1 MMQKAVVRAIHSMKV
16 DPLSE
21 QDLAEHFEQCLSE
34 QRLPQDSI
42 VQCISSLR
50 PQFSLREI
58 PEPIEV
64 SEDVLQG
71 PAPIEVSTQIPQ
83 VAHPAVKRQR
93 RTEIL
98 GSIPKERRAQI
109 RDMLE
114 PGFYLCRSGKKRI
127 RTVHRLGDCLAL
139 PGVDYF
145 DYDYL
150 GLAMPKRTDYDV
162 VCGLC
167 SRKDAQHV
175 RTGSSASQSSSST
188 GQDQ

>member
-1 MMQKAVVRAIHSMKV
+1 MQKAVVRASHSRKT

-21 QDLAEHFEQCLSE
+21 QDLAEHFEQYLNE
-34 QRLPQDSI
+34 QSIPQDSI
-42 VQCISSLR
+42 AQCVSSLR
-50 PQFSLREI
+50 PQFSIREI
-58 PEPIEV
+58 PEPVEL
-64 SEDVLQG
+64 SEDVEQV

-83 VAHPAVKRQR
+83 IPHPAVKRQR

-98 GSIPKERRAQI
+98 ACNPKERRAQI

-127 RTVHRLGDCLAL
+127 RTVHRLGDCFAL

-150 GLAMPKRTDYDV
+150 GLAMPKRSGYDV

-167 SRKDAQHV
+167 SKKDAQHV
-175 RTGSSASQSSSST
+175 RAGSSASQSSSST
-188 GQDQ
+188 DQDQ

>member
-1 MMQKAVVRAIHSMKV
+1 MPTHSRKV

-21 QDLAEHFEQCLSE
+21 QDLSEHFEQFLNE
-34 QRLPQDSI
+34 QRLSQDSI
-42 VQCISSLR
+42 LQCISSLR

-58 PEPIEV
+58 PEPIEL
-64 SEDVLQG
+64 SEDVVQD
-71 PAPIEVSTQIPQ
+71 PAPIEVAAQIPQ
-83 VAHPAVKRQR
+83 VAHPTVKRQR

-98 GSIPKERRAQI
+98 GSNPRERRAQI

-127 RTVHRLGDCLAL
+127 RTVHTLGDCFAL

-150 GLAMPKRTDYDV
+150 GLAMPKRTTYDV
-162 VCGLC
+162 ICGLC
-167 SRKDAQHV
+167 SKKDARQA

-188 GQDQ
+188 DQNQ

>member
-1 MMQKAVVRAIHSMKV
+1 MMQKAVVRAIHSRKV

-21 QDLAEHFEQCLSE
+21 QDLSAQFEQFLNEQSLS
-34 QRLPQDSI
+34 QASI

-50 PQFSLREI
+50 PQFSHREI
-58 PEPIEV
+58 PEPIEL
-64 SEDVLQG
+64 SEDVVPD
-71 PAPIEVSTQIPQ
+71 PAPIEVAAQIPQ
-83 VAHPAVKRQR
+83 VAPPTVKQQR

-98 GSIPKERRAQI
+98 GSRERRAQI
-109 RDMLE
+109 HDTLE

-127 RTVHRLGDCLAL
+127 RTVHRLGDCFAL

-150 GLAMPKRTDYDV
+150 GLAMPKRAGYDV

-167 SRKDAQHV
+167 SKKDARQAG
-175 RTGSSASQSSSST
+175 TGSSASQSSSST
-188 GQDQ
+188 DQDQ